1 MNLPPAGETLH
12 TNPEKQPE
20 EHEVATAQAQQVEA
34 RVIDALASFGPDKS
48 QISRESTFEE
58 LDIDSLDLVELAQ
71 IVEDE
76 YGVVLKGEDMKELKT
91 VGDAID
97 LIASRAG

>member
-1 MNLPPAGETLH
+1 MSTGT
-12 TNPEKQPE
+12 T
-20 EHEVATAQAQQVEA
+20 QQIEA
-34 RVIDALASFGPDKS
+34 RVFEALASFGPDES
-48 QISRESTFEE
+48 QINRDATFEE

-91 VGDAID
+91 VGDVVD
-97 LIASRAG
+97 LIAERAS

>member
-1 MNLPPAGETLH
+1 M
-12 TNPEKQPE
+12 
-20 EHEVATAQAQQVEA
+20 ATATSQQIEA
-34 RVIDALASFGPDKS
+34 RVIEALASFGPDES
-48 QISRESTFEE
+48 QINRNATFEE

-91 VGDAID
+91 VGDAVD
-97 LIASRAG
+97 LIAERAS

>member
-1 MNLPPAGETLH
+1 M
-12 TNPEKQPE
+12 PE
-20 EHEVATAQAQQVEA
+20 VTADQVQD
-34 RVIDALASFGPDKS
+34 RVVEALASFGPDPS
-48 QISRESTFEE
+48 QITPGATFEE

-91 VGDAID
+91 VGDAVD
-97 LIASRAG
+97 LIVSRAG

>member
-1 MNLPPAGETLH
+1 MST
-12 TNPEKQPE
+12 TTPEQIE
-20 EHEVATAQAQQVEA
+20 SRVVE
-34 RVIDALASFGPDKS
+34 ALASFGPDQS
-48 QISRESTFEE
+48 QITRDATFEA

-97 LIASRAG
+97 LIASKAS

>member
-1 MNLPPAGETLH
+1 M
-12 TNPEKQPE
+12 PE
-20 EHEVATAQAQQVEA
+20 VTADQVQD
-34 RVIDALASFGPDKS
+34 RVVEALASFGPEVS
-48 QISRESTFEE
+48 QITRDATFEE

-91 VGDAID
+91 VGDAVD
-97 LIASRAG
+97 LIVSRAG

>member
-1 MNLPPAGETLH
+1 MPAV
-12 TNPEKQPE
+12 TNE
-20 EHEVATAQAQQVEA
+20 QVQD
-34 RVIDALASFGPDKS
+34 RVIEALASFGPDPS
-48 QISRESTFEE
+48 QITREATFEE

-76 YGVVLKGEDMKELKT
+76 YGVVLKGEDMKALKT

-97 LIASRAG
+97 LIAARAE

>member
-1 MNLPPAGETLH
+1 MSTG
-12 TNPEKQPE
+12 TNE
-20 EHEVATAQAQQVEA
+20 QVEA
-34 RVIDALASFGPDKS
+34 RVIEALSSFGPDAD
-48 QISRESTFEE
+48 QITRESTFEE

-97 LIASRAG
+97 LIVSRAS